1 MDDDA
6 EVDGKHAEALVR
18 FATVLAG
25 PDDAADLVRSAA
37 APILLCAVA
46 LTP

>member
-6 EVDGKHAEALVR
+6 EVYGKHAEALVR
-18 FATVLAG
+18 FATVLDG
-25 PDDAADLVRSAA
+25 PDDAADLVQSAA
-37 APILLCAVA
+37 APTLLCAVA